1 MHNWQ
6 TRNPIALN
14 LLFHEAY
21 HHYIKSLYP
30 CADGDVL
37 ILGGILMQC
46 KLGDYDHKKCNKF
59 FSQKCGACLFVCL
72 YKSCL
77 HSDVCVC
84 ICTFSRNKFDA

>member
-1 MHNWQ
+1 MACYWQ

-46 KLGDYDHKKCNKF
+46 KLGDYDHKKCSKF
-59 FSQKCGACLFVCL
+59 FSQKYSAYFFVFVIL
-72 YKSCL
+72 
-77 HSDVCVC
+77 
-84 ICTFSRNKFDA
+84 